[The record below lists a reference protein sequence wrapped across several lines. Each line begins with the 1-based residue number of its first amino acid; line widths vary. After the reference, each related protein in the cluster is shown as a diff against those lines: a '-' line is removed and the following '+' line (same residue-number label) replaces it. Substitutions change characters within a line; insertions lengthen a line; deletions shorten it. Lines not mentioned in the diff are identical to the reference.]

1 MNRSNQDPE
10 ESRSKTKLPG
20 KCRPDKWPGS
30 GNRCKVMA
38 EQHKVRRR
46 NIIVP
51 IFKSVRGSGP
61 AVVQRQHFSGNERA
75 VVAIGDRVNAKR
87 AENCGERIHTRLLP
101 SGNSISGRTG
111 PHIHGLQRMFF
122 PLSYS
127 SSHEQSEFLKTG
139 QLENAL

>member
-1 MNRSNQDPE
+1 MNRSNQDLVE
-10 ESRSKTKLPG
+10 TRSKTKVRG

-30 GNRCKVMA
+30 GNRRKVMP
-38 EQHKVRRR
+38 EQHKLRRP

-51 IFKSVRGSGP
+51 IFKSVRGSSP

-101 SGNSISGRTG
+101 PGNSISGKNWS
-111 PHIHGLQRMFF
+111 PH
-122 PLSYS
+122 PW
-127 SSHEQSEFLKTG
+127 
-139 QLENAL
+139 